1 MGRMRSE
8 VGGGGGWMEGAQKR
22 VKSKSI
28 SGVNVR
34 GKQGG
39 KKAVITETCKVGG
52 RVNIGEVAA
61 PAACWLLPAACCPC
75 CRGVLVEVEP
85 HTFHSFLCGFLTR
98 HNYPYKLQPPPSIY
112 YHFSL
117 LLLYIDIQIY
127 RYAYIYST
135 HMVQLSTSKYLQLLS
150 LQQRLAALPASL
162 LSTFGIQWVPFSLFN
177 ASRRNPHNHF
187 GYLVFISILLQK

>member
-1 MGRMRSE
+1 MRSE
-8 VGGGGGWMEGAQKR
+8 VGGGGGWMEGAQRR

-127 RYAYIYST
+127 RYAYIFYPHGSAQHLQVPAIAVTLAEASST
-135 HMVQLSTSKYLQLLS
+135 ARITPFHFWDSVG
-150 LQQRLAALPASL
+150 A
-162 LSTFGIQWVPFSLFN
+162 FFSL
-177 ASRRNPHNHF
+177 
-187 GYLVFISILLQK
+187 